1 MTNIH
6 EEYAALLKRFK
17 GGDDSAFGE
26 IYEKS
31 SRLVYTTCYGVLQ
44 NKEDAED
51 AAQET
56 YISLYNH
63 IDTIKEDMTLVSWL
77 SRTAY
82 NKASD
87 IKAKK
92 KPGVAYEEAVASEE
106 ILEYDADL
114 ETLPETLITTK
125 TNRDIIKKII
135 RDKLSDDQYETVL
148 LYYYNELPLSAI
160 ADVMHCPEGT
170 IKSRLKVS
178 RAKIKSGIESYE
190 KLHGDKLA
198 GAAATPFLTR
208 FFGECSNELTIPAIN
223 PFPANIAANTAAASG
238 ASEGAEAAKTAET
251 VKAAKTA
258 GAAKTGAKAS
268 FLSSPLTKAGIAVVA
283 VAALAVPTVFA
294 VKNIKETLDTKP
306 ARISSGMAYARSGEG
321 GETEET
327 DTTSDTEPSETAG
340 DDGAVVTESSEP
352 ISDDPVP
359 AAVMAE
365 IPLDEVAEFD
375 QLQMFVERWRALKYD
390 CEHPGGSS
398 WNGFVYTVMNG
409 KGRPLINYAYYFK
422 DSNYDYD
429 LGAEILDEDLMG
441 YYTDGYINGRI
452 EEEHLYWIEENILN
466 ISTADMVSI
475 NSEVS
480 KVSDWTVSPEYIYE
494 GYLYH
499 NWDENTNAND
509 LKHEIIKAQYD
520 GTYYYF
526 TDHMQNYRDGE
537 LLSECDIYYKMQL
550 KYIDGYYYWSLIS
563 CSDVN

>member
-1 MTNIH
+1 MGSDQAKVY
-6 EEYAALLKRFK
+6 EEYAGLLKRAK
-17 GGDDSAFGE
+17 GGDESAFGE

-82 NKASD
+82 NKALD
-87 IKAKK
+87 VKKAK
-92 KPGVAYEEAVASEE
+92 KPGVSYEDALAADE
-106 ILEYDADL
+106 INEYDDDL
-114 ETLPETLITTK
+114 DSLPETLVTTK
-125 TNRDIIKKII
+125 TNRDIIKKIV
-135 RDKLSDDQYETVL
+135 RDKLSDDQYETVM
-148 LYYYNELPLSAI
+148 LYYYNELPLSDI
-160 ADVMHCPEGT
+160 AEVMHCPEGT

-198 GAAATPFLTR
+198 GAAAVPFLTR
-208 FFGECSNELTIPAIN
+208 FFAECSKDLTLPAIKLFPVKAAVN
-223 PFPANIAANTAAASG
+223 PKLASG
-238 ASEGAEAAKTAET
+238 AA
-251 VKAAKTA
+251 KAAKA
-258 GAAKTGAKAS
+258 GAKAS
-268 FLSSPLTKAGIAVVA
+268 FMSSPLAKAGIAVIA
-283 VAALAVPTVFA
+283 VAALTVPAVFA
-294 VKNIKETLDTKP
+294 VKNKKETLDNKP
-306 ARISSGMAYARSGEG
+306 VGDSMAFARSEEGEEPE
-321 GETEET
+321 ETE
-327 DTTSDTEPSETAG
+327 TTSGTESAESAG
-340 DDGAVVTESSEP
+340 DDGATMTESGEETSDEP
-352 ISDDPVP
+352 DPV
-359 AAVMAE
+359 VFLE
-365 IPLDEVAEFD
+365 DIPLSDVAEFE
-375 QLQMFVERWRALKYD
+375 QLQMFVDRWRALKYD
-390 CEHPGGSS
+390 CEHPDASS

-409 KGRPLINYAYYFK
+409 KGRPLINFAYYFK

-466 ISTADMVSI
+466 ISAEDMASI

-480 KVSDWTVSPEYIYE
+480 KVSDWTISPEYIYE

-537 LLSECDIYYKMQL
+537 LLSECDIYYTMQL
-550 KYIDGYYYWSLIS
+550 KHINGKDYWSLIS
-563 CSDVN
+563 CSDVI

>member
-1 MTNIH
+1 MGSDQANVYK
-6 EEYAALLKRFK
+6 EYAELLKRAK
-17 GGDDSAFGE
+17 GGDKSAFDE
-26 IYEKS
+26 IYGKS

-82 NKASD
+82 NKAVD

-92 KPGVAYEEAVASEE
+92 KPGVSYEDAVAAEE
-106 ILEYDADL
+106 ISEYDDDL
-114 ETLPETLITTK
+114 DSLPETLITSK
-125 TNRDIIKKII
+125 TNRDIIKKIV

-160 ADVMHCPEGT
+160 AEVMHCPEGT

-198 GAAATPFLTR
+198 GAAAVPFLTR
-208 FFGECSNELTIPAIN
+208 FFAECSKDLTLPAIK
-223 PFPANIAANTAAASG
+223 PFPVKAAVNPKLASG
-238 ASEGAEAAKTAET
+238 AA
-251 VKAAKTA
+251 KAAKA
-258 GAAKTGAKAS
+258 GAKAS
-268 FLSSPLTKAGIAVVA
+268 FMSSPLAKIGIAVVA

-294 VKNIKETLDTKP
+294 VKNIKETIDSKP
-306 ARISSGMAYARSGEG
+306 EGDSMAFARSEEG
-321 GETEET
+321 GDTEETEET
-327 DTTSDTEPSETAG
+327 DTAFDTEPAESAG
-340 DDGAVVTESSEP
+340 DDGVVVTESSETT
-352 ISDDPVP
+352 SDEPVP
-359 AAVMAE
+359 AGVVAE
-365 IPLDEVAEFD
+365 IPLDQVAEFD
-375 QLQMFVERWRALKYD
+375 QLQMFIDRWRALKYD
-390 CEHPGGSS
+390 CEHPDASS

-409 KGRPLINYAYYFK
+409 KGRPLINFAYYFK

-466 ISTADMVSI
+466 ISAEDMASI

-480 KVSDWTVSPEYIYE
+480 KVSDWTISPEYIYE

-499 NWDENTNAND
+499 NWDENTNVND

-537 LLSECDIYYKMQL
+537 LLSECDIYYTMQL
-550 KYIDGYYYWSLIS
+550 KHINGKDYWSLIS